1 MSGPLLALV
10 VLLAPLA
17 GPQAMPSPLPMAA
30 PDSARMADAQGRR
43 PAALPAALA
52 REIHAYERAQIEGD
66 RAELERIIAD
76 DFVLVGGDGTRVG
89 KASHIAEF
97 TNPDLDLEPVVLRD
111 VVEHVW
117 RDGAALG
124 ATVDLKGTSGGVAF
138 QQTLRYMDV
147 WALRDGRWQVVY
159 GQATR
164 VPNAAG
170 Q

>member
-1 MSGPLLALV
+1 MRGALIAA
-10 VLLAPLA
+10 VLLLTPAAALA
-17 GPQAMPSPLPMAA
+17 QTLPSPLPMTA
-30 PDSARMADAQGRR
+30 PDPARMVETGRM
-43 PAALPAALA
+43 PPALA
-52 REIHAYERAQIEGD
+52 REVHAYERAQIDGD

-117 RDGAALG
+117 TDGAALG
-124 ATVDLKGTSGGVAF
+124 ATVDLRGTSGGVAF

-147 WALRDGRWQVVY
+147 WALRDGQWRVVY

-164 VPNAAG
+164 VSTSGAN
-170 Q
+170 

>member
-1 MSGPLLALV
+1 MSGPLLALAV
-10 VLLAPLA
+10 MLAPLA

-30 PDSARMADAQGRR
+30 PDSARMVDAQGR
-43 PAALPAALA
+43 LPAALA
-52 REIHAYERAQIEGD
+52 REVHEYERAQIEGD
-66 RAELERIIAD
+66 RVALERIIAD
-76 DFVLVGGDGTRVG
+76 DFVLIGGDGTRTS
-89 KASHIAEF
+89 KAGHIAEF
-97 TNPDLDLEPVVLRD
+97 TNPDLDLEPVVVRD

-124 ATVDLKGTSGGVAF
+124 GTVELKGTAGGVAF

-164 VPNAAG
+164 VPTATD
-170 Q
+170 